1 MTKQQLAAR
10 IWESANKMRNKIEAS
25 EYKDY
30 ILGLIFYRF
39 LSDEEVKWLKTE
51 LGCSDKDI
59 KEALSDQTT
68 IDQVKSSLGYYISYK
83 DLFTTWFKKQN
94 FSIKD
99 VSNALIE
106 FTHNIDPK
114 HKKLFD
120 KIFDSLQVG
129 LGKLGDNTAAQ
140 TKAVSKLITLIRCIP
155 MNDRNA
161 DYDVLGFIYEYLIGM
176 FAANGGKKAGEF
188 YTPHEVS
195 LLMSEIIAEH
205 HKDKKTLK
213 IYDPTCGSGSLLIN
227 IGKTASKY
235 MDRDSIQYYAQEL
248 IGNTYNLMRMN
259 LVMRGI
265 KVANINTRQ
274 ADTLE
279 DDWPMCDENGNYEF
293 LPLDAVVSNPPYSQ
307 EWDPKDKD
315 QDPRY
320 DGYGI
325 APKSKA
331 DYAFLLHDLYHLNNG
346 GIMTIVLPHGVLFR
360 GNDEDTGN
368 GSAAT
373 GEGAIRKNL
382 ILNNKIDA
390 IIGLPSNIFFGTGI
404 PTIIM
409 VLKQQRSNTD
419 ILFIDASQGFEK
431 VGKNNKLREQD
442 IKKIVDTFATRS
454 TIVGYSRKVEL
465 DEIKANNF
473 NLNIPRYVD
482 SSEKEEDYDLY
493 ASMFGGIPKAELEN
507 LNLYWE
513 TLPELKASLFDD
525 NGSPYLQVKDCDF
538 AETIKNHK
546 NVAKFKDTYK
556 KAFNDFEGYLKKEL
570 IEGYKTV
577 NIAKEESTIAD
588 NIFER
593 LNKLPLLDKYTSYQ
607 SLADSWTKIALD
619 LEYMQSEGFDCCK
632 LIDDVIE
639 INEDGE
645 EEKKGREGHVLPFE
659 LIQKYVLTDDWNKIQ
674 EMKKLIETT
683 ENQINSKAENI
694 CELLGEDA
702 EFSFSAKE
710 IKALKTKLANDAID
724 DNADEIKVLLSE
736 GEKLVSTLK
745 VTKKSCTE
753 CEVALYGKTEKAY
766 SKLTEEQIVDL
777 LEIKWIKHLSENL
790 EKQCDDVI
798 GSLIERLEG
807 LKKKYSITYEGLQ
820 NEISQTKQTLNT
832 LMDELTASVFDK
844 KGLEEFQ
851 KILRGQF

>member
-1 MTKQQLAAR
+1 MTKQQLASR

-39 LSDEEVKWLKTE
+39 LSDEEVKWLKTQ
-51 LGCSDKDI
+51 LGCSDNDLKD
-59 KEALSDQTT
+59 ALADQQT
-68 IDQVKSSLGYYISYK
+68 ITQVKSSLGYFIAYN
-83 DLFTTWFKKQN
+83 DLFTTWFSKKN

-114 HKKLFD
+114 HKKIFD

-155 MNDRNA
+155 MNDRNT

-205 HKDKKTLK
+205 HKDKKSLK

-235 MDRDSIQYYAQEL
+235 MDKDSIQYYAQEL

-279 DDWPMCDENGNYEF
+279 DDWPIFDENGNYEF

-307 EWDPKDKD
+307 EWDPTDKD

-360 GNDEDTGN
+360 GSDEDGQ
-368 GSAAT
+368 SAN

-390 IIGLPSNIFFGTGI
+390 IIGLPANIFFGTGI

-419 ILFIDASQGFEK
+419 ILFIDASKGFEK
-431 VGKNNKLREQD
+431 VGKNNKLRECD
-442 IKKIVDTFATRS
+442 IKKIVDTFASRE
-454 TIVGYSRKVEL
+454 TIKGFSRKVEL

-482 SSEKEEDYDLY
+482 SSEKEEEYDLY
-493 ASMFGGIPKAELEN
+493 ASMFGGIPKSELED

-513 TLPELKASLFDD
+513 TMPGLKTALFDD
-525 NGSPYLQVKDCDF
+525 NGTPYLQVKNCDISD
-538 AETIKNHK
+538 TIKNHK
-546 NVAKFKDTYK
+546 DVEAFKNAYK
-556 KAFNDFEGYLKKEL
+556 TAFADFNSYLKKEL
-570 IEGYKTV
+570 IEGYKNV
-577 NIAKEESTIAD
+577 NIAKEESLIAD

-593 LNKLPLLDKYTSYQ
+593 LQKLPLLDKYTSYQ
-607 SLADSWTKIALD
+607 SLAESWSKIALD
-619 LEYMQSEGFDCCK
+619 LEYMQAEGIDCCK
-632 LIDDVIE
+632 HIDDVIE

-645 EEKKGREGHVLPFE
+645 EEKVDREGHVLPFE
-659 LIQKYVLTDDWNKIQ
+659 LIQKYVLTDDWNKLQ
-674 EMKKLIETT
+674 ELIKDKESK
-683 ENQINSKAENI
+683 ESQISTMAESI
-694 CELLGEDA
+694 CELLGEDT
-702 EFSFSAKE
+702 EFSFSAKDA
-710 IKALKTKLANDAID
+710 KALKEKLAKNQIEE
-724 DNADEIKVLLSE
+724 NADEIKVLLTD
-736 GEKLVSTLK
+736 GEKIQFALK
-745 VTKKSCTE
+745 TTKKNLTGQE
-753 CEVALYGKTEKAY
+753 MLLHGKTERAY
-766 SKLTEEQIVDL
+766 AELTEEKIKDL
-777 LEIKWIKHLSENL
+777 LEIKWIKDLCENL
-790 EKQCDDVI
+790 EKQCSDVI
-798 GSLIERLEG
+798 DSLIEKIES
-807 LKKKYSITYEGLQ
+807 LKKKYGVTYESLQ
-820 NEISQTKQTLNT
+820 NDISETKKTLCG
-832 LMDELTASVFDK
+832 LMDELEANEFDK
-844 KGLEEFQ
+844 KGLKEFQ
-851 KILRGQF
+851 KILRG

>member
-1 MTKQQLAAR
+1 MTKQQLASR

-39 LSDEEVKWLKTE
+39 LSDEEIKWLKTQ
-51 LGCSDKDI
+51 LGCSDDDI
-59 KEALSDQTT
+59 KDALSDLQTIT
-68 IDQVKSSLGYYISYK
+68 QVKTSPGYYIAY
-83 DLFTTWFKKQN
+83 DNLFTTWFSKKN

-99 VSNALIE
+99 VSNALVE
-106 FTHNIDPK
+106 FTHNIDIK
-114 HKKLFD
+114 HKKIFD

-129 LGKLGDNTAAQ
+129 LGKLGDNTASQ

-155 MNDRNA
+155 MNDRNT

-205 HKDKKTLK
+205 HKDKKSLK

-235 MDRDSIQYYAQEL
+235 MDKDSIQYYAQEL

-279 DDWPMCDENGNYEF
+279 DDWPIFDENGNYEF

-307 EWDPKDKD
+307 EWDPTDKD

-360 GNDEDTGN
+360 GSDEDGE
-368 GSAAT
+368 GSN

-390 IIGLPSNIFFGTGI
+390 IIGLPANILFGTGI

-409 VLKQQRSNTD
+409 VLKQQKSNTD
-419 ILFIDASQGFEK
+419 ILFIDASKGFEK
-431 VGKNNKLREQD
+431 VGKNNKLRQCD
-442 IKKIVDTFATRS
+442 IKKIVDTFAQRS
-454 TIVGYSRKVEL
+454 TIKGFSRKVEL

-482 SSEKEEDYDLY
+482 SSEKEEEYDLY
-493 ASMFGGIPKAELEN
+493 ASMFGGIPKDELED

-513 TLPELKASLFDD
+513 IMPGLKSALFED
-525 NGSPYLQVKDCDF
+525 NGSPYLQAKDCDI
-538 AETIKNHK
+538 ADTIKNHK
-546 NVAKFKDTYK
+546 DVDAFK
-556 KAFNDFEGYLKKEL
+556 KAYKTAFADFDSYLKKEL
-570 IEGYKTV
+570 IEGYKNV
-577 NIAKEESTIAD
+577 NIAKEESLIAD

-593 LNKLPLLDKYTSYQ
+593 LQKLPLLDKYTSYQ
-607 SLADSWTKIALD
+607 SLAESWSKIALD
-619 LEYMQSEGFDCCK
+619 LEYMQAEGLDCCRH
-632 LIDDVIE
+632 IDEELE

-645 EEKKGREGHVLPFE
+645 EEITGREGHVLPFE
-659 LIQKYVLTDDWNKIQ
+659 LIQKYVLTDDWKKI
-674 EMKKLIETT
+674 EELKKELEDT
-683 ENQINSKAENI
+683 ENQISSKAESI
-694 CELLGEDA
+694 SELLGEDA
-702 EFSFSAKE
+702 EFTFSAKDVKALKEKLGKNQIEENAEE
-710 IKALKTKLANDAID
+710 IKAHLADGKRFRPRLKQQRKTFLTRKCFCMEKP
-724 DNADEIKVLLSE
+724 NAPTQ
-736 GEKLVSTLK
+736 TLPK
-745 VTKKSCTE
+745 KKSRTF
-753 CEVALYGKTEKAY
+753 
-766 SKLTEEQIVDL
+766 
-777 LEIKWIKHLSENL
+777 
-790 EKQCDDVI
+790 
-798 GSLIERLEG
+798 
-807 LKKKYSITYEGLQ
+807 LK
-820 NEISQTKQTLNT
+820 
-832 LMDELTASVFDK
+832 
-844 KGLEEFQ
+844 
-851 KILRGQF
+851 

>member
-1 MTKQQLAAR
+1 MTKQQLASR

-51 LGCSDKDI
+51 LGCSNNDI
-59 KEALSDQTT
+59 KDALSDEQT
-68 IDQVKSSLGYYISYK
+68 IKQIKSSLGYYIEYK
-83 DLFTTWFKKQN
+83 HLFSTWVKKQG

-129 LGKLGDNTAAQ
+129 LGKLGDNAGAQ
-140 TKAVSKLITLIRCIP
+140 TKAVSKLIKLIRCVP
-155 MNDRNA
+155 MNVKNT

-176 FAANGGKKAGEF
+176 FAANAGKKAGEF

-205 HKDKKTLK
+205 HKDKKSLK

-235 MDRDSIQYYAQEL
+235 MDKDSIQYYAQEL

-279 DDWPMCDENGNYEF
+279 DDWPIFDENGNYEF

-307 EWDPKDKD
+307 EWDPTNKD

-360 GNDEDTGN
+360 GSDEEGESSN
-368 GSAAT
+368 

-409 VLKQQRSNTD
+409 VLKQQRKNTD
-419 ILFIDASQGFEK
+419 ILFIDASKGFEK
-431 VGKNNKLREQD
+431 IGKNNKLREQD
-442 IKKIVDTFATRS
+442 IKKIVDTFASRA
-454 TIVGYSRKVEL
+454 TINGYSRKVEL
-465 DEIKANNF
+465 DEIKSNNF

-482 SSEKEEDYDLY
+482 SSKKEEEYDLY
-493 ASMFGGIPKAELEN
+493 ASMFGGIPKTELKS

-513 TLPELKASLFDD
+513 TLPELKAALFDD
-525 NGSPYLQVKDCDF
+525 NGSPYLQVKECDF
-538 AETIKNHK
+538 AQTIKNH
-546 NVAKFKDTYK
+546 NDVEKFKDTYK
-556 KAFNDFEGYLKKEL
+556 KVFNDFEGYLKKQL
-570 IEGYKTV
+570 IEGYKDV
-577 NIAKEESTIAD
+577 NIVKEESIIAD
-588 NIFER
+588 KIFER

-607 SLADSWTKIALD
+607 SLADSWTRIALD
-619 LEYMQSEGFDCCK
+619 LEFMQSEGFDCCK
-632 LIDDVIE
+632 LIDNVIE

-645 EEKKGREGHVLPFE
+645 EETKGREGHVLPFE
-659 LIQKYVLTDDWNKIQ
+659 LIQEHILSEDWNKLQ
-674 EMKKLIETT
+674 QMKKLIEQT
-683 ENQINSKAENI
+683 ENQINSKTENI
-694 CELLGEDA
+694 NELLGEESD
-702 EFSFSAKE
+702 FSFTAKE
-710 IKALKTKLANDAID
+710 IKALKSKLANDAID
-724 DNADEIKVLLSE
+724 ENVDEIKELLTE

-745 VTKKSCTE
+745 VTKKSYKE
-753 CEVALYGKTEKAY
+753 CEITLYGKTEKAY
-766 SKLTEEQIVDL
+766 SKLTDEQILNL
-777 LEIKWIKHLSENL
+777 LEIKWIKGLSENL

-798 GSLIERLEG
+798 DSLIEKLES
-807 LKKKYSITYEGLQ
+807 LKKKYSITYESLQ
-820 NEISQTKQTLNT
+820 NDISQIKLTLNT
-832 LMDELTASVFDK
+832 LMNELNANEFDK
-844 KGLEEFQ
+844 KGIEEFQ
-851 KILRGQF
+851 KILRG

>member
-1 MTKQQLAAR
+1 MTKQQLAGR

-51 LGCSDKDI
+51 LSCSDNDI
-59 KEALSDQTT
+59 KDTLSDEQT
-68 IDQVKSSLGYYISYK
+68 IKEVKSSLGYYIAYD
-83 DLFTTWFKKQN
+83 DLFTTWFSKKS

-114 HKKLFD
+114 HKKIFD

-155 MNDRNA
+155 MNDRNT

-205 HKDKKTLK
+205 HKDKKSLK

-235 MDRDSIQYYAQEL
+235 MDKDSIQYYAQEL

-279 DDWPMCDENGNYEF
+279 DDWPIFDENGNYEF

-307 EWDPKDKD
+307 EWDPTDKD

-360 GNDEDTGN
+360 GSDEDGESSN
-368 GSAAT
+368 

-390 IIGLPSNIFFGTGI
+390 IIGLPANIFFGTGI

-419 ILFIDASQGFEK
+419 ILFIDASKGFEK
-431 VGKNNKLREQD
+431 VGKNNKLRDCD
-442 IKKIVDTFATRS
+442 IKKIVDTFVSRS
-454 TIVGYSRKVEL
+454 TIKGYSKKASL

-482 SSEKEEDYDLY
+482 SSEKEEEYDLY
-493 ASMFGGIPKAELEN
+493 ASMFGGIPKAELED

-513 TLPELKASLFDD
+513 TMPGLKAALFED
-525 NGSPYLQVKDCDF
+525 NGSPYLQVKASDI
-538 AETIKNHK
+538 AETVKTHGD
-546 NVAKFKDTYK
+546 VESFKKSYK
-556 KAFNDFEGYLKKEL
+556 TAFADFDSYLKTEL
-570 IEGYKTV
+570 IEGYKNV
-577 NIAKEESTIAD
+577 NIAKEETIIAD

-593 LNKLPLLDKYTSYQ
+593 LKKLPLLDKYTSYQ
-607 SLADSWTKIALD
+607 SLAESWSKIALD
-619 LEYMQSEGFDCCK
+619 LEFIQTEGLECCK
-632 LIDDVIE
+632 KIDDVIE

-645 EEKKGREGHVLPFE
+645 EEKIDREGHILPFE
-659 LIQKYVLTDDWNKIQ
+659 LIQKYVLTEDWNKLQ
-674 EMKKLIETT
+674 ELIKDKESK
-683 ENQINSKAENI
+683 ESQISTMAESI

-702 EFSFSAKE
+702 EFSFSAKDV
-710 IKALKTKLANDAID
+710 KALKTKLANDAID
-724 DNADEIKVLLSE
+724 ENADEIKNLLAE

-745 VTKKSCTE
+745 ITKKNCSE
-753 CEVALYGKTEKAY
+753 CEVALYGKTENAY
-766 SKLTEEQIVDL
+766 SELTEEQIADL
-777 LEIKWIKHLSENL
+777 LKIKWIKGLSENL

-798 GSLIERLEG
+798 DFLIEKLESIN
-807 LKKKYSITYEGLQ
+807 KKYSITYESLQ
-820 NEISQTKQTLNT
+820 NEITKTKKNLCT
-832 LMDELTASVFDK
+832 LMDELTASEFDK

-851 KILRGQF
+851 KILRG

>member
-51 LGCSDKDI
+51 LGCTDNDVKD
-59 KEALSDQTT
+59 ALSDEQT
-68 IDQVKSSLGYYISYK
+68 ISQVKASLGYYIAYN
-83 DLFTTWFKKQN
+83 DLFTTWFSKKN

-99 VSNALIE
+99 VSEALVE

-114 HKKLFD
+114 HAKLFD

-235 MDRDSIQYYAQEL
+235 MDKDSIQYYAQEL

-279 DDWPMCDENGNYEF
+279 DDWPMCDEQGNYEF

-360 GNDEDTGN
+360 GSDEDGEKES
-368 GSAAT
+368 G
-373 GEGAIRKNL
+373 GEGSIRKNL

-390 IIGLPSNIFFGTGI
+390 IIGLPANIFFGTGF
-404 PTIIM
+404 
-409 VLKQQRSNTD
+409 L
-419 ILFIDASQGFEK
+419 
-431 VGKNNKLREQD
+431 
-442 IKKIVDTFATRS
+442 
-454 TIVGYSRKVEL
+454 
-465 DEIKANNF
+465 
-473 NLNIPRYVD
+473 
-482 SSEKEEDYDLY
+482 
-493 ASMFGGIPKAELEN
+493 
-507 LNLYWE
+507 
-513 TLPELKASLFDD
+513 
-525 NGSPYLQVKDCDF
+525 
-538 AETIKNHK
+538 
-546 NVAKFKDTYK
+546 
-556 KAFNDFEGYLKKEL
+556 
-570 IEGYKTV
+570 
-577 NIAKEESTIAD
+577 
-588 NIFER
+588 
-593 LNKLPLLDKYTSYQ
+593 Q
-607 SLADSWTKIALD
+607 SLW
-619 LEYMQSEGFDCCK
+619 F
-632 LIDDVIE
+632 
-639 INEDGE
+639 
-645 EEKKGREGHVLPFE
+645 
-659 LIQKYVLTDDWNKIQ
+659 
-674 EMKKLIETT
+674 
-683 ENQINSKAENI
+683 
-694 CELLGEDA
+694 
-702 EFSFSAKE
+702 
-710 IKALKTKLANDAID
+710 
-724 DNADEIKVLLSE
+724 
-736 GEKLVSTLK
+736 
-745 VTKKSCTE
+745 
-753 CEVALYGKTEKAY
+753 
-766 SKLTEEQIVDL
+766 
-777 LEIKWIKHLSENL
+777 
-790 EKQCDDVI
+790 
-798 GSLIERLEG
+798 
-807 LKKKYSITYEGLQ
+807 
-820 NEISQTKQTLNT
+820 
-832 LMDELTASVFDK
+832 
-844 KGLEEFQ
+844 
-851 KILRGQF
+851 

>member
-39 LSDEEVKWLKTE
+39 LSDEEVIWLKTE

-59 KEALSDQTT
+59 KEALSDEQTIT
-68 IDQVKSSLGYYISYK
+68 QVKSALGYYIAYN
-83 DLFTTWFKKQN
+83 DLFTTWFSKKN

-114 HKKLFD
+114 HTKLFD

-140 TKAVSKLITLIRCIP
+140 TKAVSKLLTLIRCIP

-161 DYDVLGFIYEYLIGM
+161 DYDVLGFIYEYLISM
-176 FAANGGKKAGEF
+176 FAQNAGKKAGEF

-205 HKDKKTLK
+205 HKDKKSLK

-235 MDRDSIQYYAQEL
+235 MDKDSIQYYAQEL

-279 DDWPMCDENGNYEF
+279 DDWPIFDENGNYEF

-307 EWDPKDKD
+307 EWDPTDID

-325 APKSKA
+325 APKCKA

-360 GNDEDTGN
+360 GSDEDGE
-368 GSAAT
+368 SAN

-390 IIGLPSNIFFGTGI
+390 IIGLPANIFFGTGI
-404 PTIIM
+404 PTIII

-419 ILFIDASQGFEK
+419 ILFIDASKGFEK
-431 VGKNNKLREQD
+431 VGKNNKLRECD
-442 IKKIVDTFATRS
+442 IKKIIDTFAKRE
-454 TIVGYSRKVEL
+454 TIKGYSRKVEL
-465 DEIKANNF
+465 DEIKVNNF

-482 SSEKEEDYDLY
+482 SSEKEEEYDLY
-493 ASMFGGIPKAELEN
+493 ASMFGGIPKSELED

-513 TLPELKASLFDD
+513 TMPGLKASLFND
-525 NGSPYLQVKDCDF
+525 NGTPYLQVRNYDIAD
-538 AETIKNHK
+538 TIKNHK
-546 NVAKFKDTYK
+546 DVEAFKNAYK
-556 KAFNDFEGYLKKEL
+556 NAFADFDSYLKKEL
-570 IEGYKTV
+570 IEGYKNV
-577 NIAKEESTIAD
+577 NIAKEESLISD

-593 LNKLPLLDKYTSYQ
+593 LKKLPLLDKYNSYQ
-607 SLADSWTKIALD
+607 SLADDWSKIALD
-619 LEYMQSEGFDCCK
+619 LEYLQAEGFNCCK
-632 LIDDVIE
+632 QVDDVIE

-645 EEKKGREGHVLPFE
+645 EEKVDREGHVLPFE
-659 LIQKYVLTDDWNKIQ
+659 LIQKYVLTDDWNKLQ
-674 EMKKLIETT
+674 ELIKDKESK
-683 ENQINSKAENI
+683 ESQISTMAESI

-702 EFSFSAKE
+702 EFSFSAKDV
-710 IKALKTKLANDAID
+710 KVLKEKLSKNQIEE
-724 DNADEIKVLLSE
+724 NADEIKDLLKD
-736 GEKLVSTLK
+736 GEKLQSELK
-745 VTKKSCTE
+745 TTKKNLTDQE
-753 CEVALYGKTEKAY
+753 MLLHGKTERAY
-766 SKLTEEQIVDL
+766 ADLSEDKITDL
-777 LEIKWIKHLSENL
+777 LEIKWIKGLCENL
-790 EKQCDDVI
+790 AKQSSDVI
-798 GSLIERLEG
+798 DSLIEKLES
-807 LKKKYSITYEGLQ
+807 LKKKYGVTYESLQ
-820 NEISQTKQTLNT
+820 NDISETKKTLCS
-832 LMDELTASVFDK
+832 LMDELEASEFDK

-851 KILRGQF
+851 KILRG

>member
-1 MTKQQLAAR
+1 MTKQQLAGR

-51 LGCSDKDI
+51 LSCSDNDI
-59 KEALSDQTT
+59 KDALSDEQT
-68 IDQVKSSLGYYISYK
+68 IKEVKSSLGYYIAYD
-83 DLFTTWFKKQN
+83 DLFTTWFSKKS

-114 HKKLFD
+114 HKKIFD

-155 MNDRNA
+155 MNDRNT

-205 HKDKKTLK
+205 HKDKKSLK

-235 MDRDSIQYYAQEL
+235 MDKDSIQYYAQEL

-279 DDWPMCDENGNYEF
+279 DDWPIFDESGNYEF

-307 EWDPKDKD
+307 EWDPTDKD

-360 GNDEDTGN
+360 GSDEDGESSN
-368 GSAAT
+368 

-390 IIGLPSNIFFGTGI
+390 IIGLPANIFFGTGI

-419 ILFIDASQGFEK
+419 ILFIDASKGFEK
-431 VGKNNKLREQD
+431 VGKNNRLREQD
-442 IKKIVDTFATRS
+442 IKKIVDTFANRAT
-454 TIVGYSRKVEL
+454 VKGYSRKVEL

-482 SSEKEEDYDLY
+482 SSEKEEEYDLY
-493 ASMFGGIPKAELEN
+493 ASMFGGIPKAELED
-507 LNLYWE
+507 LSLYWE
-513 TLPELKASLFDD
+513 TMPGLKAALFED
-525 NGSPYLQVKDCDF
+525 NGSPYLQVKASDI
-538 AETIKNHK
+538 AETVKTHGD
-546 NVAKFKDTYK
+546 VESFKKSYK
-556 KAFNDFEGYLKKEL
+556 TAFADFDSYLKTEL
-570 IEGYKTV
+570 IDGYKNV
-577 NIAKEESTIAD
+577 NIAKEETLIAD

-593 LNKLPLLDKYTSYQ
+593 LQKLPLLDKYTSYQ
-607 SLADSWTKIALD
+607 SLAESWSKIALD
-619 LEYMQSEGFDCCK
+619 LEYMQAEGLECCK
-632 LIDDVIE
+632 KIDDVIE

-645 EEKKGREGHVLPFE
+645 EEKIDREGHILPFE
-659 LIQKYVLTDDWNKIQ
+659 LIQKYVLTEDWNKLQ
-674 EMKKLIETT
+674 ELIKDKESK
-683 ENQINSKAENI
+683 ESQISTMAESI

-702 EFSFSAKE
+702 EFCFSAKDV
-710 IKALKTKLANDAID
+710 KALKTKLADDAID
-724 DNADEIKVLLSE
+724 ENADEIKNLLAE

-745 VTKKSCTE
+745 ITKKNCSE
-753 CEVALYGKTEKAY
+753 CEVALYGKTENAY
-766 SKLTEEQIVDL
+766 SELTEEQIADL
-777 LEIKWIKHLSENL
+777 LKIKWIKGLSENL

-798 GSLIERLEG
+798 DFLIEKLESI
-807 LKKKYSITYEGLQ
+807 KKKYSITYESLQ
-820 NEISQTKQTLNT
+820 NEITKTKKNLCT
-832 LMDELTASVFDK
+832 LMDELTASEFDK

-851 KILRGQF
+851 KILRG

>member
-1 MTKQQLAAR
+1 MTKQQLAGR

-51 LGCSDKDI
+51 LSCSDNDI
-59 KEALSDQTT
+59 KDALSDEQT
-68 IDQVKSSLGYYISYK
+68 IKEVKSSLGYYIAYD
-83 DLFTTWFKKQN
+83 DLFTTWFSKKS

-114 HKKLFD
+114 HKKIFD

-155 MNDRNA
+155 MNDRNT

-235 MDRDSIQYYAQEL
+235 MDKDSIQYYAQEL

-279 DDWPMCDENGNYEF
+279 DDWPMCDEQGNYEF

-360 GNDEDTGN
+360 GSDEDGEKES
-368 GSAAT
+368 G
-373 GEGAIRKNL
+373 GEGSIRKNL

-390 IIGLPSNIFFGTGI
+390 IIGLPANIFFGTGI

-419 ILFIDASQGFEK
+419 ILFIDASKGFEK
-431 VGKNNKLREQD
+431 VGKNNKLRAQD

-454 TIVGYSRKVEL
+454 TISGYSRKVEL
-465 DEIKANNF
+465 EEIKSNNY

-482 SSEKEEDYDLY
+482 SSEKEEEYDLY
-493 ASMFGGIPKAELEN
+493 ASMFGGIPKSELED
-507 LNLYWE
+507 LSLYWE
-513 TLPELKASLFDD
+513 TMPGLKAALFED
-525 NGSPYLQVKDCDF
+525 NGSPYLQVKASDI
-538 AETIKNHK
+538 AETVKTHGD
-546 NVAKFKDTYK
+546 VESFKKSYK
-556 KAFNDFEGYLKKEL
+556 TAFADFDSYLKTEL
-570 IEGYKTV
+570 IDGYKNV
-577 NIAKEESTIAD
+577 NIAKEETLIAD

-593 LNKLPLLDKYTSYQ
+593 LQKLPLLDKYTSYQ
-607 SLADSWTKIALD
+607 SLAESWSKIALD
-619 LEYMQSEGFDCCK
+619 LEYMQAEGLECCK
-632 LIDDVIE
+632 KIDDVIE

-645 EEKKGREGHVLPFE
+645 EEKIDREGHILPFE
-659 LIQKYVLTDDWNKIQ
+659 LIQKYVLTEDWNKLQ
-674 EMKKLIETT
+674 ELIKDKESK
-683 ENQINSKAENI
+683 ESQISTMAESI
-694 CELLGEDA
+694 CELLGEDD
-702 EFSFSAKE
+702 EFSFSAKDVKALKEKLSKNKIEENVDE
-710 IKALKTKLANDAID
+710 IKALLTD
-724 DNADEIKVLLSE
+724 
-736 GEKLVSTLK
+736 GEKIQSALK
-745 VTKKSCTE
+745 TTKKNLTDQE
-753 CEVALYGKTEKAY
+753 MLLHGKTERAY
-766 SKLTEEQIVDL
+766 ADLTEEKIKDL
-777 LEIKWIKHLSENL
+777 LEIKWIKGLCENL
-790 EKQCDDVI
+790 EKQCSDVI
-798 GSLIERLEG
+798 DSLVEKLE
-807 LKKKYSITYEGLQ
+807 LLNKKYGITYESLQ
-820 NEISQTKQTLNT
+820 NDIAETKKTLCG
-832 LMDELTASVFDK
+832 LMDELTASEFDK
-844 KGLEEFQ
+844 KGIEEFQ
-851 KILRGQF
+851 KILRG

>member
-83 DLFTTWFKKQN
+83 DLFTSWFKKKN

-99 VSNALIE
+99 VSDALIE

-205 HKDKKTLK
+205 HKDKKSLK

-419 ILFIDASQGFEK
+419 ILFIDASKGFEK

-454 TIVGYSRKVEL
+454 TIAGYSRKVEL
-465 DEIKANNF
+465 DEIKANSF

-493 ASMFGGIPKAELEN
+493 ASMFGGIPKAELES

-546 NVAKFKDTYK
+546 NVASFKDTYK
-556 KAFNDFEGYLKKEL
+556 KAFNDFETYLKKEL
-570 IEGYKTV
+570 IEGYKDV

-588 NIFER
+588 NIFGR

-607 SLADSWTKIALD
+607 SLADSWTRIALD

-659 LIQKYVLTDDWNKIQ
+659 LIQQYVLTDDWNKIQ

-724 DNADEIKVLLSE
+724 ENADEIKVLLSE

-766 SKLTEEQIVDL
+766 SKLTEEQIVEL
-777 LEIKWIKHLSENL
+777 LEIKWIKGLSENL
-790 EKQCDDVI
+790 KKQCDDVI
-798 GSLIERLEG
+798 DYLIESLEG
-807 LKKKYSITYEGLQ
+807 LKKKYSITYESLQ

-832 LMDELTASVFDK
+832 LMDELTASEFDK

-851 KILRGQF
+851 KILRG

>member
-1 MTKQQLAAR
+1 MTKQQLAGR

-39 LSDEEVKWLKTE
+39 LSDEQT
-51 LGCSDKDI
+51 I
-59 KEALSDQTT
+59 KE
-68 IDQVKSSLGYYISYK
+68 VKSSLGYYIAYD
-83 DLFTTWFKKQN
+83 DLFTTWFSKKS

-114 HKKLFD
+114 HKKIFD

-155 MNDRNA
+155 MNDRNT

-205 HKDKKTLK
+205 HKDKKSLK

-235 MDRDSIQYYAQEL
+235 MDKDSIQYYAQEL

-279 DDWPMCDENGNYEF
+279 DDWPIFDENGNYEF

-307 EWDPKDKD
+307 EWDPTDKD

-360 GNDEDTGN
+360 GSDEDTGN

-382 ILNNKIDA
+382 ILKNKIDA
-390 IIGLPSNIFFGTGI
+390 IIGLPSNIFFGTSI

-419 ILFIDASQGFEK
+419 ILFIDASKGFEK
-431 VGKNNKLREQD
+431 VGKNNKLRECD
-442 IKKIVDTFATRS
+442 IKKIVDTFTNRAT
-454 TIVGYSRKVEL
+454 VKGYSRKVEL

-482 SSEKEEDYDLY
+482 SSEKEEEYDLY
-493 ASMFGGIPKAELEN
+493 ASMFGGIPKSELED

-513 TLPELKASLFDD
+513 TMPSLKASLFND
-525 NGSPYLQVKDCDF
+525 NGTPYLQIKDCDI
-538 AETIKNHK
+538 ADTIKNHK
-546 NVAKFKDTYK
+546 DVEAFKNSYK
-556 KAFNDFEGYLKKEL
+556 AAFANFDSYLKKEL
-570 IEGYKTV
+570 IEDCKNV
-577 NIAKEESTIAD
+577 NIAKEETLIAD

-593 LNKLPLLDKYTSYQ
+593 LQKLPLLDKYTSYQ
-607 SLADSWTKIALD
+607 SLAESWSKIALD
-619 LEYMQSEGFDCCK
+619 LEYMQAEGFECCK
-632 LIDDVIE
+632 KIDDVIE

-645 EEKKGREGHVLPFE
+645 EEKIDREGHILPFE
-659 LIQKYVLTDDWNKIQ
+659 LIQKYVLTEDWNKLQ
-674 EMKKLIETT
+674 ELIKDKESK
-683 ENQINSKAENI
+683 ESQISTMAESI

-702 EFSFSAKE
+702 EFSFSAKDVKALKEKLSKNKIEENVDE
-710 IKALKTKLANDAID
+710 IKALLTD
-724 DNADEIKVLLSE
+724 
-736 GEKLVSTLK
+736 GEKIQSALK
-745 VTKKSCTE
+745 TTKKNLTDQE
-753 CEVALYGKTEKAY
+753 MLLHGKTERAY
-766 SKLTEEQIVDL
+766 ADLTEEKIKDL
-777 LEIKWIKHLSENL
+777 LEIKWIKGLSENL

-798 GSLIERLEG
+798 DSLIEKLES
-807 LKKKYSITYEGLQ
+807 LKKKYGITYESLQ
-820 NEISQTKQTLNT
+820 NDIAETKKNLCT
-832 LMDELTASVFDK
+832 LMDELTANEFDK

-851 KILRGQF
+851 KILRG

>member
-51 LGCSDKDI
+51 LGCSDNDI
-59 KEALSDQTT
+59 KDALSDLPT
-68 IDQVKSSLGYYISYK
+68 IEQIKSSLGYYIAY
-83 DLFTTWFKKQN
+83 DNLFTTWFKKQN
-94 FSIKD
+94 FSIKN
-99 VSNALIE
+99 VSDALIE
-106 FTHNIDPK
+106 FTHNIDSK

-235 MDRDSIQYYAQEL
+235 MDKDSIQYYAQEL

-419 ILFIDASQGFEK
+419 ILFIDASKGFEK
-431 VGKNNKLREQD
+431 VGKNNRLREQD
-442 IKKIVDTFATRS
+442 IKKIVDTFANRA
-454 TIVGYSRKVEL
+454 TIPCFSRKVEL

-482 SSEKEEDYDLY
+482 SSEKEEEYDLY

-507 LNLYWE
+507 LNLYWQ
-513 TLPELKASLFDD
+513 TLPELKSSLFDD
-525 NGSPYLQVKDCDF
+525 DGTPYLQIKNCDF

-546 NVAKFKDTYK
+546 DVAAFKDTYK
-556 KAFNDFEGYLKKEL
+556 KAFNDFENYLAKEL
-570 IEGYKTV
+570 IEGYKDV
-577 NIAKEESTIAD
+577 NIAKEETIIAD

-593 LNKLPLLDKYTSYQ
+593 LKKLPLLDKYTSYQ

-683 ENQINSKAENI
+683 ENQIDSKAENI
-694 CELLGEDA
+694 CALLGEDA
-702 EFSFSAKE
+702 EFSFSTKD
-710 IKALKTKLANDAID
+710 IKSLKTKLADDAID
-724 DNADEIKVLLSE
+724 ENVDEIKNLLAE

-745 VTKKSCTE
+745 ITKKNCSE
-753 CEVALYGKTEKAY
+753 CEVALYGKTENAY
-766 SKLTEEQIVDL
+766 SELTEEQIADL
-777 LEIKWIKHLSENL
+777 LKIKWIKGLSENL

-798 GSLIERLEG
+798 DFLIEKLESI
-807 LKKKYSITYEGLQ
+807 KKKYSITYESLQ
-820 NEISQTKQTLNT
+820 NEISQTKKTLSG
-832 LMDELTASVFDK
+832 LMDELVANEFDK
-844 KGLEEFQ
+844 KGIEEFQ
-851 KILRGQF
+851 KILRG

>member
-1 MTKQQLAAR
+1 MTKQQLAGR

-51 LGCSDKDI
+51 LSCSDNDI
-59 KEALSDQTT
+59 KDALSDEQT
-68 IDQVKSSLGYYISYK
+68 IKEVKSSLGYYIAYD
-83 DLFTTWFKKQN
+83 DLFTTWFSKKS

-114 HKKLFD
+114 HKKIFD

-155 MNDRNA
+155 MNDRNT

-205 HKDKKTLK
+205 HKDKKSLK

-235 MDRDSIQYYAQEL
+235 MDKDSIQYYAQEL

-259 LVMRGI
+259 LVMHGI

-279 DDWPMCDENGNYEF
+279 DDWPIFDENGNYEF

-307 EWDPKDKD
+307 EWDPTDKD

-382 ILNNKIDA
+382 ILKNKIDA

-419 ILFIDASQGFEK
+419 ILFIDASKGFEK
-431 VGKNNKLREQD
+431 VGKNNRLREQD
-442 IKKIVDTFATRS
+442 IKKIVDTFANRAT
-454 TIVGYSRKVEL
+454 VKGYSRKVEL

-482 SSEKEEDYDLY
+482 SSEKEEEYDLY
-493 ASMFGGIPKAELEN
+493 ASMFGGIPKSELED
-507 LNLYWE
+507 LSLYWE
-513 TLPELKASLFDD
+513 TMPGLKAALFED
-525 NGSPYLQVKDCDF
+525 NGSPYLQVKASDI
-538 AETIKNHK
+538 AETVKTHGD
-546 NVAKFKDTYK
+546 VESFKKSYK
-556 KAFNDFEGYLKKEL
+556 TAFADFDSYLKTEL
-570 IEGYKTV
+570 IDGYKNV
-577 NIAKEESTIAD
+577 NIAKEETLIAD

-593 LNKLPLLDKYTSYQ
+593 LQKLPLLDKYTSYQ
-607 SLADSWTKIALD
+607 SLAESWSKIALD
-619 LEYMQSEGFDCCK
+619 LEYMQAEGLECCK
-632 LIDDVIE
+632 KIDDVIE

-645 EEKKGREGHVLPFE
+645 EEKIDREGHILPFE
-659 LIQKYVLTDDWNKIQ
+659 LIQKYVLTEDWNKLQ
-674 EMKKLIETT
+674 ELIKDKESK
-683 ENQINSKAENI
+683 ESQISTMAESI
-694 CELLGEDA
+694 CELFGEDA
-702 EFSFSAKE
+702 EFSFSAKD
-710 IKALKTKLANDAID
+710 IKALKTKLADDAID
-724 DNADEIKVLLSE
+724 ENADEIKNLLAE

-745 VTKKSCTE
+745 ITKKNCSE
-753 CEVALYGKTEKAY
+753 CEVALYGKTENAY
-766 SKLTEEQIVDL
+766 SELTEEKIKDL
-777 LEIKWIKHLSENL
+777 LEIKWIKGLCENL
-790 EKQCDDVI
+790 EKQCSDVI
-798 GSLIERLEG
+798 DSLIEKLES
-807 LKKKYSITYEGLQ
+807 LKKKYSITYESLQ
-820 NEISQTKQTLNT
+820 NEITKTKKNLCT
-832 LMDELTASVFDK
+832 LMDELTASEFDK

-851 KILRGQF
+851 KILRG

>member
-1 MTKQQLAAR
+1 MTKQQLAGR

-51 LGCSDKDI
+51 LSCSDNDI
-59 KEALSDQTT
+59 KDALSDEQT
-68 IDQVKSSLGYYISYK
+68 IKEVKSSLGYYIAYD
-83 DLFTTWFKKQN
+83 DLFTTWFSKKS

-114 HKKLFD
+114 HKKIFD

-155 MNDRNA
+155 MNDRNT

-205 HKDKKTLK
+205 HKDKKSLK

-235 MDRDSIQYYAQEL
+235 MDKDSIQYYAQEL

-259 LVMRGI
+259 LVMHGI

-279 DDWPMCDENGNYEF
+279 DDWPIFDENGNYEF

-307 EWDPKDKD
+307 EWDPTDKD

-360 GNDEDTGN
+360 GNDEDGESSN
-368 GSAAT
+368 

-390 IIGLPSNIFFGTGI
+390 IIGLPANIFFGTGI

-409 VLKQQRSNTD
+409 VLKQQRNNTD
-419 ILFIDASQGFEK
+419 VLFVDASKGFEK
-431 VGKNNKLREQD
+431 VGKNNKLRDCD
-442 IKKIVDTFATRS
+442 IKKIVDTFTNRAT
-454 TIVGYSRKVEL
+454 VKGYSRKVEL

-482 SSEKEEDYDLY
+482 SSEKEEEYDLY
-493 ASMFGGIPKAELEN
+493 ASMFGGIPKSELEN
-507 LNLYWE
+507 LNLYWQ
-513 TLPELKASLFDD
+513 TLPELKSSLFDD
-525 NGSPYLQVKDCDF
+525 DGTPYLRIKNCDF

-546 NVAKFKDTYK
+546 NVEAFKDTYK
-556 KAFNDFEGYLKKEL
+556 KAFNDFESYLKKEL
-570 IEGYKTV
+570 IEGYKNV
-577 NIAKEESTIAD
+577 NIAKEETIIAD

-593 LNKLPLLDKYTSYQ
+593 LKKLPLLDKYTSYQ

-674 EMKKLIETT
+674 EMKKHIETT
-683 ENQINSKAENI
+683 ENQIDSKADNI

-702 EFSFSAKE
+702 EFSFSAKD
-710 IKALKTKLANDAID
+710 IKALKTKLADDAID
-724 DNADEIKVLLSE
+724 ENADEIKNLLAE

-745 VTKKSCTE
+745 ITKKNCSE
-753 CEVALYGKTEKAY
+753 CEVALYGKTENAY
-766 SKLTEEQIVDL
+766 SELTEEKIKDL
-777 LEIKWIKHLSENL
+777 LEIKWIKGLCENL
-790 EKQCDDVI
+790 EKQCSDVI
-798 GSLIERLEG
+798 DSLIEKLES
-807 LKKKYSITYEGLQ
+807 LKKKYSITYESLQ
-820 NEISQTKQTLNT
+820 NEITKTKKNLCT
-832 LMDELTASVFDK
+832 LMDELTASEFDK

-851 KILRGQF
+851 KILRG

>member
-1 MTKQQLAAR
+1 MTKQQLASR

-39 LSDEEVKWLKTE
+39 LSDEEIKWLKTE

-59 KEALSDQTT
+59 KDALSDEQT
-68 IDQVKSSLGYYISYK
+68 IIQVKSALGYYIAYN
-83 DLFTTWFKKQN
+83 DLFTTWFSKKN

-114 HKKLFD
+114 HKKIFD

-155 MNDRNA
+155 MNDRNT

-205 HKDKKTLK
+205 HKDKKSLK

-235 MDRDSIQYYAQEL
+235 MDKDSIQYYAQEL

-279 DDWPMCDENGNYEF
+279 DDWPIFDESGNYEF

-307 EWDPKDKD
+307 EWDPTDKD

-331 DYAFLLHDLYHLNNG
+331 DYAFLLHDLYHLNND

-360 GNDEDTGN
+360 GSDEDGESSN
-368 GSAAT
+368 

-390 IIGLPSNIFFGTGI
+390 IIGLPANIFFGTGI

-419 ILFIDASQGFEK
+419 ILFIDASKGFEK
-431 VGKNNKLREQD
+431 VGKNNKLRECD
-442 IKKIVDTFATRS
+442 IKKIVDTFANRA
-454 TIVGYSRKVEL
+454 TIKGFSRKVEL

-482 SSEKEEDYDLY
+482 SSEKEEEYDLY
-493 ASMFGGIPKAELEN
+493 ASMFGGIPKSELED

-513 TLPELKASLFDD
+513 TMPGLKAALFDD
-525 NGSPYLQVKDCDF
+525 NDTPYLQVKDCDI
-538 AETIKNHK
+538 ADIIKNHK
-546 NVAKFKDTYK
+546 DVEAFKNAYK
-556 KAFNDFEGYLKKEL
+556 TAFADFDLYLKKEL
-570 IEGYKTV
+570 IEGYKNV
-577 NIAKEESTIAD
+577 NIAKEESVIAD

-593 LNKLPLLDKYTSYQ
+593 LQKLPLLDKYTSYQ
-607 SLADSWTKIALD
+607 SLAESWSKIALD
-619 LEYMQSEGFDCCK
+619 LEYLQAEGLNCCK
-632 LIDDVIE
+632 QVDDVIE

-645 EEKKGREGHVLPFE
+645 EEKVDREGHVLPFE
-659 LIQKYVLTDDWNKIQ
+659 LIQKYVLTDDWNKLQ
-674 EMKKLIETT
+674 ELIKDKESK
-683 ENQINSKAENI
+683 ESQINSMAESI

-702 EFSFSAKE
+702 EFSFSAKDV
-710 IKALKTKLANDAID
+710 KALKEKLEKNQIEE
-724 DNADEIKVLLSE
+724 NADKINTLLSD
-736 GEKLVSTLK
+736 GEKIQTALK
-745 VTKKSCTE
+745 TTKKNLTSQE
-753 CEVALYGKTEKAY
+753 MLLHGKTERAY
-766 SKLTEEQIVDL
+766 ADLTEEKIKDL
-777 LEIKWIKHLSENL
+777 LEIKWIKGLCENL
-790 EKQCDDVI
+790 EKQCSDVI
-798 GSLIERLEG
+798 ESLIEKLES
-807 LKKKYSITYEGLQ
+807 LKKKYGITYESLQ
-820 NEISQTKQTLNT
+820 NDIAETKKTLCG
-832 LMDELTASVFDK
+832 LMDELETSEFDK
-844 KGLEEFQ
+844 KGIEEFQ
-851 KILRGQF
+851 KILRG

>member
-10 IWESANKMRNKIEAS
+10 IWESANKMRNKIEAN

-51 LGCSDKDI
+51 LGCSDNDI
-59 KEALSDQTT
+59 KDALADQQT
-68 IDQVKSSLGYYISYK
+68 ITQVKSALGYYIAYN
-83 DLFTTWFKKQN
+83 DLFTTWFSKKN

-114 HKKLFD
+114 HLKLFD

-155 MNDRNA
+155 MNDRNT

-205 HKDKKTLK
+205 HKDKKSLK

-235 MDRDSIQYYAQEL
+235 MDKDSIQYYAQEL

-279 DDWPMCDENGNYEF
+279 DDWPIFDENGNYEF

-307 EWDPKDKD
+307 QWDPENKD

-360 GNDEDTGN
+360 GSDEDTEK
-368 GSAAT
+368 GSAG

-390 IIGLPSNIFFGTGI
+390 IIGLPANIFFGTGI

-419 ILFIDASQGFEK
+419 VLFIDASKDFEK
-431 VGKNNKLREQD
+431 VGKNNKLRDCD
-442 IKKIVDTFATRS
+442 IKKIVDTFVSRAT
-454 TIVGYSRKVEL
+454 IKGYSKKVEL
-465 DEIKANNF
+465 DEIKANGF

-482 SSEKEEDYDLY
+482 SSEKEEEYDLY
-493 ASMFGGIPKAELEN
+493 ASMFGGIPKSELED

-513 TLPELKASLFDD
+513 TMPALKAALFED
-525 NGSPYLQVKDCDF
+525 NGSPYLQLKDCDIS
-538 AETIKNHK
+538 ETIKNHK
-546 NVAKFKDTYK
+546 DVENFK
-556 KAFNDFEGYLKKEL
+556 KAFTTAFSDFSSYLKKEL
-570 IEGYKTV
+570 IEGYKNI
-577 NIAKEESTIAD
+577 NIAKEESIIAD

-593 LNKLPLLDKYTSYQ
+593 LKKLPLLDKYTSYQ
-607 SLADSWTKIALD
+607 SLAESWNKIALD
-619 LEYMQSEGFDCCK
+619 LEYLQAEGIHCCK
-632 LIDDVIE
+632 KVDDVIE

-645 EEKKGREGHVLPFE
+645 EEITGREGHVLPFE
-659 LIQKYVLTDDWNKIQ
+659 LIQKYILTDDYNKVQ
-674 EMKKLIETT
+674 NLIKEIDNT
-683 ENQINSKAENI
+683 NSKLDSMAENI
-694 CELLGEDA
+694 CELLGEEI
-702 EFSFSAKE
+702 EFSFSAKDV
-710 IKALKTKLANDAID
+710 KALKEKLAKNEID
-724 DNADEIKVLLSE
+724 ENVEEIKTLLSE
-736 GEKLVSTLK
+736 GEKLLSSLK
-745 VTKKSCTE
+745 TIKRNLTD
-753 CEVALYGKTEKAY
+753 CELALHGKTEKAF
-766 SKLTEEQIVDL
+766 SDLKDEQINDL
-777 LEIKWIKHLSENL
+777 LEIKWIKGLCAEL

-798 GSLIERLEG
+798 DSLIDKLKS
-807 LKKKYSITYEGLQ
+807 LKKKYGTTYEALQ
-820 NEISQTKQTLNT
+820 EEISNSKKTLSS
-832 LMDELTASVFDK
+832 LMDELVANEFDK
-844 KGLEEFQ
+844 KGIEEFQ
-851 KILRGQF
+851 KILRG

>member
-1 MTKQQLAAR
+1 MTKQQLAGR

-39 LSDEEVKWLKTE
+39 LSDEQT
-51 LGCSDKDI
+51 I
-59 KEALSDQTT
+59 KE
-68 IDQVKSSLGYYISYK
+68 VKSSLGYYIAYD
-83 DLFTTWFKKQN
+83 DLFTTWFSKKS

-114 HKKLFD
+114 HKKIFD

-155 MNDRNA
+155 MNDRNT

-205 HKDKKTLK
+205 HKDKKSLK

-235 MDRDSIQYYAQEL
+235 MDKDSIQYYAQEL

-279 DDWPMCDENGNYEF
+279 DDWPIFDENGNYEF

-307 EWDPKDKD
+307 EWDPTDKD

-360 GNDEDTGN
+360 GSDEDTGN

-382 ILNNKIDA
+382 ILKNKIDA
-390 IIGLPSNIFFGTGI
+390 IIGLPSNIFFGTSI

-419 ILFIDASQGFEK
+419 ILFIDASKGFEK
-431 VGKNNKLREQD
+431 VGKNNKLRECD
-442 IKKIVDTFATRS
+442 IKKIVDTFTNRAT
-454 TIVGYSRKVEL
+454 VKGYSRKVEL

-482 SSEKEEDYDLY
+482 SSEKEEEYDLY
-493 ASMFGGIPKAELEN
+493 ASMFGGIPKSELED

-513 TLPELKASLFDD
+513 TMPGLKAALFED
-525 NGSPYLQVKDCDF
+525 NGSPYLQVKASDI
-538 AETIKNHK
+538 AETVKTHGD
-546 NVAKFKDTYK
+546 VESFKKSYK
-556 KAFNDFEGYLKKEL
+556 TAFADFDSYLKTEL
-570 IEGYKTV
+570 IDGYKNV
-577 NIAKEESTIAD
+577 NIAKEETLIAD

-593 LNKLPLLDKYTSYQ
+593 LQKLPLLDKYTSYQ
-607 SLADSWTKIALD
+607 SLAESWSKIALD
-619 LEYMQSEGFDCCK
+619 LEYMQAEGLECCK
-632 LIDDVIE
+632 KIDDVIE

-645 EEKKGREGHVLPFE
+645 EEKIDREGHILPFE
-659 LIQKYVLTDDWNKIQ
+659 LIQKYVLTEDWNKLQ
-674 EMKKLIETT
+674 ELIKDKESK
-683 ENQINSKAENI
+683 ESQISTMAESI

-702 EFSFSAKE
+702 EFSFSAKD
-710 IKALKTKLANDAID
+710 IKALKTKLADDAID
-724 DNADEIKVLLSE
+724 ENADEIKNLLAE

-745 VTKKSCTE
+745 ITKKNCSE
-753 CEVALYGKTEKAY
+753 CEVALYGKTENAY
-766 SKLTEEQIVDL
+766 SELTEEKIKDL
-777 LEIKWIKHLSENL
+777 LEIKWIKGLCENL
-790 EKQCDDVI
+790 EKQCSDVI
-798 GSLIERLEG
+798 DSLIEKLES
-807 LKKKYSITYEGLQ
+807 LKKKYSITYESLQ
-820 NEISQTKQTLNT
+820 NEITKTKKNLCT
-832 LMDELTASVFDK
+832 LMDELTASEFDK

-851 KILRGQF
+851 KILRG

>member
-1 MTKQQLAAR
+1 MTKQELAAR

-30 ILGLIFYRF
+30 ILGLVFYRF
-39 LSDEEVKWLKTE
+39 LSDEEIKWLKDE

-59 KEALSDQTT
+59 KDALSDEQT
-68 IDQVKSSLGYYISYK
+68 IKQIKSSLGYYIEYK
-83 DLFTTWFKKQN
+83 HLFSTWIKKQG

-129 LGKLGDNTAAQ
+129 LGKLGDNAGSQ
-140 TKAVSKLITLIRCIP
+140 TKAVSKLIKLIRCIP
-155 MNDRNA
+155 MNDKNA

-176 FAANGGKKAGEF
+176 FAANAGKKAGEF

-205 HKDKKTLK
+205 HKDKKSLK

-235 MDRDSIQYYAQEL
+235 MDKDSIQYYAQEL

-279 DDWPMCDENGNYEF
+279 DDWPIFDENGNYEF

-360 GNDEDTGN
+360 GNDEDSEN
-368 GSAAT
+368 GSTVT

-382 ILNNKIDA
+382 VLNNKIDA

-409 VLKQQRSNTD
+409 VLKQQRKNTD
-419 ILFIDASQGFEK
+419 ILFIDASKGFEK
-431 VGKNNKLREQD
+431 VGKNNKLRDRD
-442 IKKIVDTFATRS
+442 IKKIIDTFTSRAT
-454 TIVGYSRKVEL
+454 IDGFSRKVEL
-465 DEIKANNF
+465 DEIKSNNF

-482 SSEKEEDYDLY
+482 SSEKEEEYDLY
-493 ASMFGGIPKAELEN
+493 ASMFGGIPKTELET

-513 TLPELKASLFDD
+513 TLPELKAALFDD
-525 NGSPYLQVKDCDF
+525 NGSPYLQVKECDF
-538 AETIKNHK
+538 AQTIKNHK
-546 NVAKFKDTYK
+546 DVKRFKDTYK
-556 KAFNDFEGYLKKEL
+556 NVFNDFESYLKKEL
-570 IEGYKTV
+570 IEGYKNV
-577 NIAKEESTIAD
+577 NITKEESIIAD

-607 SLADSWTKIALD
+607 SLADSWTRIALD
-619 LEYMQSEGFDCCK
+619 LEFMQSEGFDCCK
-632 LIDDVIE
+632 LIDNVIE

-659 LIQKYVLTDDWNKIQ
+659 LIQEHILSEDWNNLQ
-674 EMKKLIETT
+674 QMKKLIEQT
-683 ENQINSKAENI
+683 ENQINSKTENI
-694 CELLGEDA
+694 NELLGEESD
-702 EFSFSAKE
+702 FSFTAKE
-710 IKALKTKLANDAID
+710 IKAFKIKLANDAID
-724 DNADEIKVLLSE
+724 ENVDEIKELLTE

-745 VTKKSCTE
+745 VTKKNFKE
-753 CEVALYGKTEKAY
+753 CETALYGKTEKAY
-766 SKLTEEQIVDL
+766 PKLTDEQILNL
-777 LEIKWIKHLSENL
+777 LEIKWIKGLSENL
-790 EKQCDDVI
+790 EKQCDEVI
-798 GSLIERLEG
+798 DSLIEKLES
-807 LKKKYSITYEGLQ
+807 LKKKYSITYESLQ
-820 NEISQTKQTLNT
+820 NEISQTKISLNA
-832 LMDELTASVFDK
+832 LMNELTANEYDK

-851 KILRGQF
+851 KILRG

>member
-1 MTKQQLAAR
+1 MTKQQLAGR

-51 LGCSDKDI
+51 LSCSDNDI
-59 KEALSDQTT
+59 KDALSDEQT
-68 IDQVKSSLGYYISYK
+68 IKEVKSSLGYYIAYD
-83 DLFTTWFKKQN
+83 DLFTTWFSKKS

-114 HKKLFD
+114 HKKIFD

-155 MNDRNA
+155 MNDRNT

-205 HKDKKTLK
+205 HKDKKSLK

-235 MDRDSIQYYAQEL
+235 MDKDSIQYYAQEL

-279 DDWPMCDENGNYEF
+279 DDWPIFDENGNYEF

-307 EWDPKDKD
+307 EWDPTDKD

-360 GNDEDTGN
+360 GSDEDGESSN
-368 GSAAT
+368 

-390 IIGLPSNIFFGTGI
+390 IIGLPANIFFGTGI

-419 ILFIDASQGFEK
+419 ILFIDASKGFEK

-442 IKKIVDTFATRS
+442 IKKIVDTFANRAT
-454 TIVGYSRKVEL
+454 VKGYSRKVEL

-473 NLNIPRYVD
+473 NLNIPHYVD
-482 SSEKEEDYDLY
+482 SSEKEEEYDLY
-493 ASMFGGIPKAELEN
+493 ASMFGGIPKSELEN
-507 LNLYWE
+507 LNLYWQ
-513 TLPELKASLFDD
+513 TLPELKSSLFDD
-525 NGSPYLQVKDCDF
+525 DGTPYLRIKNCDF

-546 NVAKFKDTYK
+546 NVEAFKDTYK
-556 KAFNDFEGYLKKEL
+556 KAFNDFESYLKKEL
-570 IEGYKTV
+570 IEGYKNV
-577 NIAKEESTIAD
+577 NIAKEETIIAD

-593 LNKLPLLDKYTSYQ
+593 LKKLPLLDKYTSYQ

-645 EEKKGREGHVLPFE
+645 EEKKGREGHILPFE
-659 LIQKYVLTDDWNKIQ
+659 LIQKYVLTEDWNKLQ
-674 EMKKLIETT
+674 ELIKDKESK
-683 ENQINSKAENI
+683 ESQISTMAESI

-702 EFSFSAKE
+702 EFSFSAKD
-710 IKALKTKLANDAID
+710 IKALKTKLADDAID
-724 DNADEIKVLLSE
+724 ENADEIKNLLAE

-745 VTKKSCTE
+745 ITKKNCSE
-753 CEVALYGKTEKAY
+753 CEVALYGKTENAY
-766 SKLTEEQIVDL
+766 SELTEEQIADL
-777 LEIKWIKHLSENL
+777 LKIKWIKGLSENL

-798 GSLIERLEG
+798 DFLIEKLESI
-807 LKKKYSITYEGLQ
+807 KKKYSITYESLQ
-820 NEISQTKQTLNT
+820 NEITKTKKNLCT
-832 LMDELTASVFDK
+832 LMDELTASEFDK

-851 KILRGQF
+851 KILRG

>member
-30 ILGLIFYRF
+30 ILGLVFYRF
-39 LSDEEVKWLKTE
+39 LSDEEIKWLKDE

-59 KEALSDQTT
+59 KDALSDEQT
-68 IDQVKSSLGYYISYK
+68 INQIKSSLGYYIEYK
-83 DLFTTWFKKQN
+83 HLFSTWIKKQG

-129 LGKLGDNTAAQ
+129 LGKLGDNAGAQ
-140 TKAVSKLITLIRCIP
+140 TKAVSKLIKLIRCIP
-155 MNDRNA
+155 MNDKNT

-176 FAANGGKKAGEF
+176 FAANAGKKAGEF

-205 HKDKKTLK
+205 HKDKKSLK

-235 MDRDSIQYYAQEL
+235 MDKDSIQYYAQEL

-279 DDWPMCDENGNYEF
+279 DDWPIFDENGNYEF

-307 EWDPKDKD
+307 EWDPTDKD

-360 GNDEDTGN
+360 GSDEDGQ
-368 GSAAT
+368 SAN

-419 ILFIDASQGFEK
+419 ILFIDASKDFEK
-431 VGKNNKLREQD
+431 VGKNNKLRECD
-442 IKKIVDTFATRS
+442 IKKIVDTFAARS
-454 TIVGYSRKVEL
+454 TINGYSRKVEL

-482 SSEKEEDYDLY
+482 SSEKEEEYDLY
-493 ASMFGGIPKAELEN
+493 ASMFGGIPKNELED

-513 TLPELKASLFDD
+513 TMPDLKKALFDD
-525 NGSPYLQVKDCDF
+525 NGTPYLLVKDCDI
-538 AETIKNHK
+538 ADTIKNHK
-546 NVAKFKDTYK
+546 NVEAFKNAYK
-556 KAFNDFEGYLKKEL
+556 TAFADFDSYLKKEL
-570 IEGYKTV
+570 IEDYKNV
-577 NIAKEESTIAD
+577 NIAKEETLIAD

-593 LNKLPLLDKYTSYQ
+593 LQKLPLLDKYTSYQ
-607 SLADSWTKIALD
+607 SLAESWSKIALD
-619 LEYMQSEGFDCCK
+619 LEYMQAEGINCCK
-632 LIDDVIE
+632 HIDDVIE

-645 EEKKGREGHVLPFE
+645 EEKVDREGHVIPFE
-659 LIQKYVLTDDWNKIQ
+659 LIQKYILTDDWNKLQ
-674 EMKKLIETT
+674 ELKKDKGSK
-683 ENQINSKAENI
+683 ENQISTMTESI
-694 CELLGEDA
+694 CELLGEDT
-702 EFSFSAKE
+702 EFSFSSKDV
-710 IKALKTKLANDAID
+710 KALKEKLSKNQIEE
-724 DNADEIKVLLSE
+724 NADEIKALLNE
-736 GEKLVSTLK
+736 GEKIQAALK
-745 VTKKSCTE
+745 TTKKNLTGQE
-753 CEVALYGKTEKAY
+753 MLLHGKTERAY
-766 SKLTEEQIVDL
+766 ADLTEEKIKDL
-777 LEIKWIKHLSENL
+777 LEIKWIKGLCENL
-790 EKQCDDVI
+790 ERQCSDVI
-798 GSLIERLEG
+798 DSLIEKLES
-807 LKKKYSITYEGLQ
+807 LKKKYGITYESLQ
-820 NEISQTKQTLNT
+820 NDIAETKKTLCG
-832 LMDELTASVFDK
+832 LMDELEADEFDK

-851 KILRGQF
+851 KILRG

>member
-59 KEALSDQTT
+59 KEALSDEQTIT
-68 IDQVKSSLGYYISYK
+68 QVKSALGYYIAFN
-83 DLFTTWFKKQN
+83 DLFTTWFSKKN

-114 HKKLFD
+114 HSKLFD

-155 MNDRNA
+155 MNDRNT

-205 HKDKKTLK
+205 HKDKKSLK

-235 MDRDSIQYYAQEL
+235 MDKDSIQYYAQEL

-279 DDWPMCDENGNYEF
+279 DDWPIFDENGNYEF

-307 EWDPKDKD
+307 QWDPENKD

-360 GNDEDTGN
+360 GSDEDTEK
-368 GSAAT
+368 GSAG

-390 IIGLPSNIFFGTGI
+390 IIGLPANIFFGTGI

-419 ILFIDASQGFEK
+419 VLFIDASKDFEK
-431 VGKNNKLREQD
+431 VGKNNKLRDCD
-442 IKKIVDTFATRS
+442 IKKIVDTYVERAT
-454 TIVGYSRKVEL
+454 IKGYSKKVEL
-465 DEIKANNF
+465 DEIKANGF

-482 SSEKEEDYDLY
+482 STEKEEEYDLY
-493 ASMFGGIPKAELEN
+493 ASMFGGIPKNELED

-513 TLPELKASLFDD
+513 TMPALKAALFDD
-525 NGSPYLQVKDCDF
+525 NGSPYLQLKECDIS
-538 AETIKNHK
+538 ETIKNHK
-546 NVAKFKDTYK
+546 DVENFKTSFAT
-556 KAFNDFEGYLKKEL
+556 AFSDFSSYLKNEL
-570 IEGYKTV
+570 IEGYKNI
-577 NIAKEESTIAD
+577 NIAKEESIIAE

-593 LNKLPLLDKYTSYQ
+593 LKKLPLLDKYTSYQ
-607 SLADSWTKIALD
+607 SLADSWNKIALD
-619 LEYMQSEGFDCCK
+619 LEYIQAEGIQCCK
-632 LIDDVIE
+632 KVDDVIE

-645 EEKKGREGHVLPFE
+645 EEITGREGHVLPFE
-659 LIQKYVLTDDWNKIQ
+659 LIQKYILTDDYNKVQ
-674 EMKKLIETT
+674 NLIKEIDNT
-683 ENQINSKAENI
+683 NSKLDSIAENI
-694 CELLGEDA
+694 CELLGEEI
-702 EFSFSAKE
+702 EFSFSAKDVKNLKEKLSKNEIDENVEE
-710 IKALKTKLANDAID
+710 IKT
-724 DNADEIKVLLSE
+724 LLSE
-736 GEKLVSTLK
+736 GEKLQNSLKTFKRNLTDCELTLH
-745 VTKKSCTE
+745 
-753 CEVALYGKTEKAY
+753 GKTEKAY
-766 SKLTEEQIVDL
+766 SDLNDEQINNL
-777 LEIKWIKHLSENL
+777 LEIKWIKGLCAEL

-798 GSLIERLEG
+798 DSLIDKLES
-807 LKKKYSITYEGLQ
+807 LKKKYGTTYEALQ
-820 NEISQTKQTLNT
+820 KDISESKKTLSS
-832 LMDELTASVFDK
+832 LMDELVANEFDK
-844 KGLEEFQ
+844 KGIEEFQ
-851 KILRGQF
+851 KILRG

>member
-1 MTKQQLAAR
+1 MTKQQLAGR

-51 LGCSDKDI
+51 LSCSDNDI
-59 KEALSDQTT
+59 KDALSDEQT
-68 IDQVKSSLGYYISYK
+68 IKEVKSSLGYYIAYD
-83 DLFTTWFKKQN
+83 DLFTTWFSKKS

-114 HKKLFD
+114 HKKIFD

-155 MNDRNA
+155 MNDRNT

-205 HKDKKTLK
+205 HKDKKSLK

-235 MDRDSIQYYAQEL
+235 MDKDSIQYYAQEL

-259 LVMRGI
+259 LVMHGI

-279 DDWPMCDENGNYEF
+279 DDWPIFDENGNYEF

-307 EWDPKDKD
+307 EWDPTDKD

-382 ILNNKIDA
+382 ILKNKIDA

-419 ILFIDASQGFEK
+419 ILFIDASKGFEK
-431 VGKNNKLREQD
+431 VGKNNRLREQD
-442 IKKIVDTFATRS
+442 IKKIVDTFANRAT
-454 TIVGYSRKVEL
+454 VKGYSRKVEL

-482 SSEKEEDYDLY
+482 SSEKEEEYDLY
-493 ASMFGGIPKAELEN
+493 ASMFGGIPKAELED
-507 LNLYWE
+507 LSLYWE
-513 TLPELKASLFDD
+513 TMPGLKAALFED
-525 NGSPYLQVKDCDF
+525 NGSPYLQVKASDI
-538 AETIKNHK
+538 AETVKTHGD
-546 NVAKFKDTYK
+546 VESFKKSYK
-556 KAFNDFEGYLKKEL
+556 TAFADFDSYLKTEL
-570 IEGYKTV
+570 IDGYKNV
-577 NIAKEESTIAD
+577 NIAKEETLIAD

-593 LNKLPLLDKYTSYQ
+593 LQKLPLLDKYTSYQ
-607 SLADSWTKIALD
+607 SLAESWSKIALD
-619 LEYMQSEGFDCCK
+619 LEYMQAEGLECCK
-632 LIDDVIE
+632 KIDDVIE

-645 EEKKGREGHVLPFE
+645 EEKIDREGHILPFE
-659 LIQKYVLTDDWNKIQ
+659 LIQKYVLTEDWNKLQ
-674 EMKKLIETT
+674 ELIKDKESK
-683 ENQINSKAENI
+683 ESQISTMAESI
-694 CELLGEDA
+694 CELFGEDA
-702 EFSFSAKE
+702 EFSFSAKD
-710 IKALKTKLANDAID
+710 IKALKTKLADDAID
-724 DNADEIKVLLSE
+724 ENADEIKNLLAE

-745 VTKKSCTE
+745 ITKKNCSE
-753 CEVALYGKTEKAY
+753 CEVALYGKTENAY
-766 SKLTEEQIVDL
+766 SELTEEKIKDL
-777 LEIKWIKHLSENL
+777 LEIKWIKGLCENL
-790 EKQCDDVI
+790 EKQCSDVI
-798 GSLIERLEG
+798 DSLIEKLES
-807 LKKKYSITYEGLQ
+807 LKKKYSITYESLQ
-820 NEISQTKQTLNT
+820 NEITKTKKNLCT
-832 LMDELTASVFDK
+832 LMDELTASEFDK

-851 KILRGQF
+851 KILRG

>member
-51 LGCSDKDI
+51 LGCTDNDVKD
-59 KEALSDQTT
+59 ALSDEQT
-68 IDQVKSSLGYYISYK
+68 ISQVKASLGYYIAYNN
-83 DLFTTWFKKQN
+83 LFTTWFSKKN

-99 VSNALIE
+99 VSEALVE

-114 HKKLFD
+114 HAKLFD

-155 MNDRNA
+155 MNDRNT

-235 MDRDSIQYYAQEL
+235 MDKDSIQYYAQEL

-279 DDWPMCDENGNYEF
+279 DDWPMCDEQGNYEF

-360 GNDEDTGN
+360 GSDEDGEKES
-368 GSAAT
+368 G
-373 GEGAIRKNL
+373 GEGSIRKNL

-390 IIGLPSNIFFGTGI
+390 IIGLPANIFFGTGI

-409 VLKQQRSNTD
+409 VLKQQRNNTD
-419 ILFIDASQGFEK
+419 VLFVDASKDFEK
-431 VGKNNKLREQD
+431 VGKNNKLRDCD
-442 IKKIVDTFATRS
+442 IKKIVDTFTNRAT
-454 TIVGYSRKVEL
+454 VKGYSRKVEL

-482 SSEKEEDYDLY
+482 SSEKEEEYDLY
-493 ASMFGGIPKAELEN
+493 ASMFGGIPKSELED
-507 LNLYWE
+507 LRLYWE
-513 TLPELKASLFDD
+513 TMPGLKAALFED
-525 NGSPYLQVKDCDF
+525 NGSPYLQVKASDI
-538 AETIKNHK
+538 AETVKTHGD
-546 NVAKFKDTYK
+546 VELFKKSYK
-556 KAFNDFEGYLKKEL
+556 TAFADFDSYLKKEL
-570 IEGYKTV
+570 IEGYKNV
-577 NIAKEESTIAD
+577 NIVKEETLIAD
-588 NIFER
+588 DIFNR
-593 LNKLPLLDKYTSYQ
+593 LQKLPLLDKYTASQ
-607 SLADSWTKIALD
+607 SLADSWTRIAVD
-619 LEYMQSEGFDCCK
+619 LEYLQAEGIECCK
-632 LIDDVIE
+632 KIDDVIE
-639 INEDGE
+639 IDEDGE
-645 EEKKGREGHVLPFE
+645 EESVGREGHVLPFE
-659 LIQKYVLTDDWNKIQ
+659 LIQKHVLTDDWNRIQ
-674 EMKKLIETT
+674 ELKKQIETT
-683 ENQINSKAENI
+683 QSQIDSKAESI

-702 EFSFSAKE
+702 EFGFSAKDVSSLKGKIAKNEIEENAEE
-710 IKALKTKLANDAID
+710 IKILLA
-724 DNADEIKVLLSE
+724 E
-736 GEKLVSTLK
+736 GEKLQGSLK
-745 VTKKSCTE
+745 VAKKTCTDIQLE
-753 CEVALYGKTEKAY
+753 LYGKTIRAY
-766 SKLTEEQIVDL
+766 DDLSEEQIINL
-777 LEIKWIKHLSENL
+777 LEIKWIKGLCEDL

-798 GSLIERLEG
+798 DSLVEKLE
-807 LKKKYSITYEGLQ
+807 LLNKKYGVTYESLQ
-820 NEISQTKQTLNT
+820 NEIASTKETLCG
-832 LMDELTASVFDK
+832 LMDELVANEFDK
-844 KGLEEFQ
+844 KGIEEFQ
-851 KILRGQF
+851 KILRG

>member
-1 MTKQQLAAR
+1 MTKQQLASR

-59 KEALSDQTT
+59 KDALSDQTT

-83 DLFTTWFKKQN
+83 DLFTTWFKKKN

-99 VSNALIE
+99 VSDALIE
-106 FTHNIDPK
+106 FTHNIDSK

-205 HKDKKTLK
+205 HKDKKSLK

-235 MDRDSIQYYAQEL
+235 MDKDSIQYYAQEL

-360 GNDEDTGN
+360 GNDEDTGSGN
-368 GSAAT
+368 AAT

-390 IIGLPSNIFFGTGI
+390 IIGLPSNIFFGT
-404 PTIIM
+404 
-409 VLKQQRSNTD
+409 
-419 ILFIDASQGFEK
+419 
-431 VGKNNKLREQD
+431 
-442 IKKIVDTFATRS
+442 
-454 TIVGYSRKVEL
+454 
-465 DEIKANNF
+465 
-473 NLNIPRYVD
+473 
-482 SSEKEEDYDLY
+482 
-493 ASMFGGIPKAELEN
+493 
-507 LNLYWE
+507 
-513 TLPELKASLFDD
+513 
-525 NGSPYLQVKDCDF
+525 
-538 AETIKNHK
+538 
-546 NVAKFKDTYK
+546 
-556 KAFNDFEGYLKKEL
+556 
-570 IEGYKTV
+570 
-577 NIAKEESTIAD
+577 
-588 NIFER
+588 
-593 LNKLPLLDKYTSYQ
+593 
-607 SLADSWTKIALD
+607 
-619 LEYMQSEGFDCCK
+619 
-632 LIDDVIE
+632 
-639 INEDGE
+639 
-645 EEKKGREGHVLPFE
+645 
-659 LIQKYVLTDDWNKIQ
+659 
-674 EMKKLIETT
+674 
-683 ENQINSKAENI
+683 
-694 CELLGEDA
+694 
-702 EFSFSAKE
+702 
-710 IKALKTKLANDAID
+710 
-724 DNADEIKVLLSE
+724 
-736 GEKLVSTLK
+736 
-745 VTKKSCTE
+745 
-753 CEVALYGKTEKAY
+753 
-766 SKLTEEQIVDL
+766 
-777 LEIKWIKHLSENL
+777 
-790 EKQCDDVI
+790 
-798 GSLIERLEG
+798 
-807 LKKKYSITYEGLQ
+807 
-820 NEISQTKQTLNT
+820 
-832 LMDELTASVFDK
+832 
-844 KGLEEFQ
+844 
-851 KILRGQF
+851 

>member
-1 MTKQQLAAR
+1 MTKQQLAGR

-51 LGCSDKDI
+51 LSCSDNDI
-59 KEALSDQTT
+59 KDALSDEQT
-68 IDQVKSSLGYYISYK
+68 IKEVKSSLGYYIAYD
-83 DLFTTWFKKQN
+83 DLFTTWFSKKS

-114 HKKLFD
+114 HKKIFD

-155 MNDRNA
+155 MNDRNT

-235 MDRDSIQYYAQEL
+235 MDKDSIQYYAQEL

-279 DDWPMCDENGNYEF
+279 DDWPIFDENGNYEF

-307 EWDPKDKD
+307 EWDPTDKD

-360 GNDEDTGN
+360 GSDEDGESSN
-368 GSAAT
+368 

-390 IIGLPSNIFFGTGI
+390 IIGLPANIFFGTGI

-419 ILFIDASQGFEK
+419 ILFIDASKGFEK
-431 VGKNNKLREQD
+431 VGKNNRLREQD
-442 IKKIVDTFATRS
+442 IKKIVDTFANRAT
-454 TIVGYSRKVEL
+454 VKGYSRKVEL

-482 SSEKEEDYDLY
+482 SSEKEEEYDLY

-507 LNLYWE
+507 LNLYWQ
-513 TLPELKASLFDD
+513 TLPELKSSLFDD
-525 NGSPYLQVKDCDF
+525 DGTPYLRIKNCDF
-538 AETIKNHK
+538 AETIKNYK
-546 NVAKFKDTYK
+546 NVATFKDTYK
-556 KAFNDFEGYLKKEL
+556 KAFNDFESYLKKEL
-570 IEGYKTV
+570 IEGYKNV
-577 NIAKEESTIAD
+577 NIAKEETIIAD

-593 LNKLPLLDKYTSYQ
+593 LKKLPLLDKYTSYQ

-674 EMKKLIETT
+674 EMKKHIETT
-683 ENQINSKAENI
+683 ENQIDSKADNI

-702 EFSFSAKE
+702 EFSFSAKD
-710 IKALKTKLANDAID
+710 IKALKTKLADDAID
-724 DNADEIKVLLSE
+724 ENADEIKNLLAE

-745 VTKKSCTE
+745 ITKKNCSE
-753 CEVALYGKTEKAY
+753 CEVALYGKTENAY
-766 SKLTEEQIVDL
+766 SELTEEKIKDL
-777 LEIKWIKHLSENL
+777 LEIKWIKGLCENL
-790 EKQCDDVI
+790 EKQCSDVI
-798 GSLIERLEG
+798 DSLIEKLES
-807 LKKKYSITYEGLQ
+807 LKKKYSITYESLQ
-820 NEISQTKQTLNT
+820 NEITKTKKNLCT
-832 LMDELTASVFDK
+832 LMDELTASEFDK

-851 KILRGQF
+851 KILRG

>member
-51 LGCSDKDI
+51 LGCSDNDI
-59 KEALSDQTT
+59 KDALADQQT
-68 IDQVKSSLGYYISYK
+68 ITQVKSALGYYVAYN
-83 DLFTTWFKKQN
+83 DLFTTWFKKKS
-94 FSIKD
+94 FTVKD
-99 VSNALIE
+99 VSNALDE
-106 FTHNIDPK
+106 FTHNIDSK
-114 HKKLFD
+114 HSKLFD
-120 KIFDSLQVG
+120 KIFEPLQKG
-129 LGKLGDNTAAQ
+129 LGTLGDNAAAQ
-140 TKAVSKLITLIRCIP
+140 TKAISKLITLIRCIP
-155 MNDRNA
+155 MNDRNT

-205 HKDKKTLK
+205 HKDKNSLK
-213 IYDPTCGSGSLLIN
+213 IYDPTCGSGSLLLN

-235 MDRDSIQYYAQEL
+235 MDKDSIQYYAQEV
-248 IGNTYNLMRMN
+248 IPNTYNLMRMN

-265 KVANINTRQ
+265 KVANINTRR

-279 DDWPMCDENGNYEF
+279 DDWPLIDDNGNYDF

-307 EWDPKDKD
+307 PWDPENKD

-360 GNDEDTGN
+360 GSDEDTEK
-368 GSAAT
+368 GSAG

-390 IIGLPSNIFFGTGI
+390 IIGLPANIFFGTGI

-419 ILFIDASQGFEK
+419 VLFIDASKDFEK
-431 VGKNNKLREQD
+431 VGKNNKLRDCD
-442 IKKIVDTFATRS
+442 IRKIVDTYVSRAT
-454 TIVGYSRKVEL
+454 IKGYSKKVEL
-465 DEIKANNF
+465 DEIKTNGF

-482 SSEKEEDYDLY
+482 STEKEEEYDLY
-493 ASMFGGIPKAELEN
+493 ASMFGGIPKTELED

-513 TLPELKASLFDD
+513 TMPALKAALFED
-525 NGSPYLQVKDCDF
+525 NGSPYLQLKECEIS
-538 AETIKNHK
+538 ETIKNHK
-546 NVAKFKDTYK
+546 DAENFK
-556 KAFNDFEGYLKKEL
+556 KAFTTSFSDFSSYLKKEL
-570 IEGYKTV
+570 IEGYKNI
-577 NIAKEESTIAD
+577 NIAKEEAIIAD

-593 LNKLPLLDKYTSYQ
+593 LKKLPLLDKYTSYQ
-607 SLADSWTKIALD
+607 SLANSWNKIALD
-619 LEYMQSEGFDCCK
+619 LEYIQTEGIQCCK
-632 LIDDVIE
+632 KVDDVIE

-645 EEKKGREGHVLPFE
+645 EEITGREGHVLPFE
-659 LIQKYVLTDDWNKIQ
+659 LIQKYILTDDYNKVQ
-674 EMKKLIETT
+674 NLIKEIDNT
-683 ENQINSKAENI
+683 NSKLDSIAENI
-694 CELLGEDA
+694 CELLGEEI
-702 EFSFSAKE
+702 EFSFSAKDV
-710 IKALKTKLANDAID
+710 KALKEKLAKNEID
-724 DNADEIKVLLSE
+724 ENVEEIKVLLSE
-736 GEKLVSTLK
+736 GEKLLSSLKTFKRNLTDCELTLH
-745 VTKKSCTE
+745 
-753 CEVALYGKTEKAY
+753 GKTEKAY
-766 SKLTEEQIVDL
+766 SDLKDEQINNL
-777 LEIKWIKHLSENL
+777 LEIKWIKDLCAEL

-798 GSLIERLEG
+798 DSLIDKFES
-807 LKKKYSITYEGLQ
+807 LKKKYGTTYEALQ
-820 NEISQTKQTLNT
+820 EDISNSKKILSS
-832 LMDELTASVFDK
+832 LMDELIANEFDK
-844 KGLEEFQ
+844 KGIEEFQ
-851 KILRGQF
+851 KILRG

>member
-1 MTKQQLAAR
+1 MTKQQLASR

-39 LSDEEVKWLKTE
+39 LSDEEIKWLKTE

-59 KEALSDQTT
+59 KDALSDEQT
-68 IDQVKSSLGYYISYK
+68 IIQVKSALGYYIAYN
-83 DLFTTWFKKQN
+83 DLFTTWFSKKN

-114 HKKLFD
+114 HKKIFD

-155 MNDRNA
+155 MNDRNT

-235 MDRDSIQYYAQEL
+235 MDKDSIQYYAQEL

-279 DDWPMCDENGNYEF
+279 DDWPIFDENGNYEF

-307 EWDPKDKD
+307 EWDPTDKD

-360 GNDEDTGN
+360 GSDEDGESSN
-368 GSAAT
+368 

-390 IIGLPSNIFFGTGI
+390 IIGLPANIFFGTGI

-419 ILFIDASQGFEK
+419 ILFIDASKGFEK
-431 VGKNNKLREQD
+431 VGKNNKLRECD
-442 IKKIVDTFATRS
+442 IKKIVDIFASRA
-454 TIVGYSRKVEL
+454 TIIGFSRKVEL

-482 SSEKEEDYDLY
+482 SSEKEEEYDLY
-493 ASMFGGIPKAELEN
+493 ASMFGGIPKSELED

-513 TLPELKASLFDD
+513 TMPGLKEALFDD
-525 NGSPYLQVKDCDF
+525 NGSPYLQVKDCDI
-538 AETIKNHK
+538 ADTIKNHK
-546 NVAKFKDTYK
+546 DVDAFKNAYK
-556 KAFNDFEGYLKKEL
+556 AAFADFDSYLKKEL
-570 IEGYKTV
+570 IEGYKNV
-577 NIAKEESTIAD
+577 NIAKEESLIAD

-593 LNKLPLLDKYTSYQ
+593 LQKLPLLDKYTSYQ
-607 SLADSWTKIALD
+607 SLAESWSKIALD
-619 LEYMQSEGFDCCK
+619 LEYMQAEGIDCCK
-632 LIDDVIE
+632 HIDDVIE

-645 EEKKGREGHVLPFE
+645 EEKVDREGHVLPFE
-659 LIQKYVLTDDWNKIQ
+659 LIQKYVLTDDWNKLQ
-674 EMKKLIETT
+674 ELIKDKESK
-683 ENQINSKAENI
+683 ESQISSMAENI

-702 EFSFSAKE
+702 EFSFSAKDV
-710 IKALKTKLANDAID
+710 KALKEKLSKNQIEE
-724 DNADEIKVLLSE
+724 NADEIKALLTD
-736 GEKLVSTLK
+736 GEKIQSELK
-745 VTKKSCTE
+745 TTKKNLTDQE
-753 CEVALYGKTEKAY
+753 MLLHGKTERAY
-766 SKLTEEQIVDL
+766 ADLSEDKIKDL
-777 LEIKWIKHLSENL
+777 LEIKWIKGLSEKL
-790 EKQCDDVI
+790 EKQCADVI
-798 GSLIERLEG
+798 ESLIEKLES
-807 LKKKYSITYEGLQ
+807 LKKKYGITYESLQ
-820 NEISQTKQTLNT
+820 NDIAETKKTLCG
-832 LMDELTASVFDK
+832 LMDELEASEFDK

-851 KILRGQF
+851 KILRG

>member
-83 DLFTTWFKKQN
+83 DLFTTWFKKKN

-99 VSNALIE
+99 VSDALIE
-106 FTHNIDPK
+106 FTHNIDSK

-205 HKDKKTLK
+205 HKDKKSLK

-360 GNDEDTGN
+360 GNDEDTGS
-368 GSAAT
+368 GSVAT

-419 ILFIDASQGFEK
+419 ILFIDASKGFEK
-431 VGKNNKLREQD
+431 VGKNNKLRAQD

-454 TIVGYSRKVEL
+454 TISGYSRKVEL
-465 DEIKANNF
+465 EEIKSNNF

-482 SSEKEEDYDLY
+482 SSQKEEEYDLY
-493 ASMFGGIPKAELEN
+493 ASMFGGIPKSELED
-507 LNLYWE
+507 LSLYWE
-513 TLPELKASLFDD
+513 TMPGLKAALFED
-525 NGSPYLQVKDCDF
+525 NGSPYLQVKASDI
-538 AETIKNHK
+538 AETVKTHCD
-546 NVAKFKDTYK
+546 VESFKKSYK
-556 KAFNDFEGYLKKEL
+556 TAFADFDSYLKKEL
-570 IEGYKTV
+570 IEGYKNV
-577 NIAKEESTIAD
+577 NIVKKEILIAD
-588 NIFER
+588 DIFNR
-593 LNKLPLLDKYTSYQ
+593 LQKLPLLDKYTAYQ
-607 SLADSWTKIALD
+607 SLADSWTRIAVD
-619 LEYMQSEGFDCCK
+619 LEYLQAEGIECCRK
-632 LIDDVIE
+632 IDDVIE

-645 EEKKGREGHVLPFE
+645 EESVGREGHVLPFE
-659 LIQKYVLTDDWNKIQ
+659 LIQKHVLTDDWNRIQ
-674 EMKKLIETT
+674 ELKKQIETT
-683 ENQINSKAENI
+683 QSQIDSKAESI

-702 EFSFSAKE
+702 EFGFSAKDVSSLKCKIAKNEIEENAEE
-710 IKALKTKLANDAID
+710 IKALLA
-724 DNADEIKVLLSE
+724 E
-736 GEKLVSTLK
+736 GEKLQGSLK
-745 VTKKSCTE
+745 VAKKTCTDIQLE
-753 CEVALYGKTEKAY
+753 LYGKTIRAY
-766 SKLTEEQIVDL
+766 DDLSEEQVTNL
-777 LEIKWIKHLSENL
+777 LEIKWIKGLCEDL
-790 EKQCDDVI
+790 EKQCDEVI
-798 GSLIERLEG
+798 DSLIERLEG
-807 LKKKYSITYEGLQ
+807 LKKKYGVTYERLQ
-820 NEISQTKQTLNT
+820 NEIASTKETLCG
-832 LMDELTASVFDK
+832 LMDELVANEFDK
-844 KGLEEFQ
+844 KGIEEFQ
-851 KILRGQF
+851 KILRG

>member
-51 LGCSDKDI
+51 LGCTDNDVKD
-59 KEALSDQTT
+59 ALSDEQT
-68 IDQVKSSLGYYISYK
+68 ISQVKASLGYYIAYN
-83 DLFTTWFKKQN
+83 DLFTTWFSKKN

-99 VSNALIE
+99 VSEALVE

-114 HKKLFD
+114 HAKLFD

-235 MDRDSIQYYAQEL
+235 MDKDSIQYYAQEL

-279 DDWPMCDENGNYEF
+279 DDWPMCDEQGNYEF

-360 GNDEDTGN
+360 GSDEDGEKES
-368 GSAAT
+368 G
-373 GEGAIRKNL
+373 GEGSIRKNL

-390 IIGLPSNIFFGTGI
+390 IIGLPANIFFGTGI

-409 VLKQQRSNTD
+409 VLKQQRNNTD
-419 ILFIDASQGFEK
+419 VLFVDASKNFEK
-431 VGKNNKLREQD
+431 VGKNNKLRDCD
-442 IKKIVDTFATRS
+442 IKKIVDTFTNRAT
-454 TIVGYSRKVEL
+454 VKGYSRKVEL

-482 SSEKEEDYDLY
+482 SSEKEEEYDLY
-493 ASMFGGIPKAELEN
+493 ASMFGGIPKSELED
-507 LNLYWE
+507 LSLYWE
-513 TLPELKASLFDD
+513 TMPGLKAALFED
-525 NGSPYLQVKDCDF
+525 NGSPYLQVKASDI
-538 AETIKNHK
+538 AETVKTHGD
-546 NVAKFKDTYK
+546 VELFKKSYK
-556 KAFNDFEGYLKKEL
+556 TAFADFDSYLKKEL
-570 IEGYKTV
+570 IEGYKNV
-577 NIAKEESTIAD
+577 NIVKEETLIAD
-588 NIFER
+588 DIFNR
-593 LNKLPLLDKYTSYQ
+593 LKKLPLLDKYTAYQ
-607 SLADSWTKIALD
+607 SLADSWIRIAVD
-619 LEYMQSEGFDCCK
+619 LEYLQAEGIECCK
-632 LIDDVIE
+632 KIDDVIE

-645 EEKKGREGHVLPFE
+645 EESVGREGHVLPFE
-659 LIQKYVLTDDWNKIQ
+659 LIQKHVLTDDWNRIQ
-674 EMKKLIETT
+674 ELKKQIETT
-683 ENQINSKAENI
+683 QSQIDSKSESI

-702 EFSFSAKE
+702 EFGFSAKDVSSLKGKIAKNEIEENAEE
-710 IKALKTKLANDAID
+710 IKTLLA
-724 DNADEIKVLLSE
+724 E
-736 GEKLVSTLK
+736 GEKLQGSLK
-745 VTKKSCTE
+745 VAKKTCTDIQLE
-753 CEVALYGKTEKAY
+753 LYGKTIRVY
-766 SKLTEEQIVDL
+766 DDLSEEQIINL
-777 LEIKWIKHLSENL
+777 LEIKWIKGLCEDL

-798 GSLIERLEG
+798 DSLVEKLE
-807 LKKKYSITYEGLQ
+807 LLNKKYGVTYESLQ
-820 NEISQTKQTLNT
+820 NEIASTKETLCG
-832 LMDELTASVFDK
+832 LMDELVANEFDK
-844 KGLEEFQ
+844 KGIEEFQ
-851 KILRGQF
+851 KILRG

>member
-1 MTKQQLAAR
+1 MTKQQLAGR

-39 LSDEEVKWLKTE
+39 LSDEQT
-51 LGCSDKDI
+51 I
-59 KEALSDQTT
+59 KE
-68 IDQVKSSLGYYISYK
+68 VKSSLGYYIAYD
-83 DLFTTWFKKQN
+83 DLFTTWFSKKS

-114 HKKLFD
+114 HKKIFD

-155 MNDRNA
+155 MNDRNT

-205 HKDKKTLK
+205 HKDKKSLK

-235 MDRDSIQYYAQEL
+235 MDKDSIQYYAQEL

-279 DDWPMCDENGNYEF
+279 DDWPIFDENGNYEF

-307 EWDPKDKD
+307 EWDPTDKD

-360 GNDEDTGN
+360 GSDEDGESSN
-368 GSAAT
+368 

-390 IIGLPSNIFFGTGI
+390 IIGLPANIFFGTGI

-409 VLKQQRSNTD
+409 VLKQQRNNTD
-419 ILFIDASQGFEK
+419 VLFVDASKDFEK
-431 VGKNNKLREQD
+431 VGKNNKLRECD
-442 IKKIVDTFATRS
+442 IKKIVDTFVSRS
-454 TIVGYSRKVEL
+454 TIKGYSKKASL

-473 NLNIPRYVD
+473 NLNIPRYLD
-482 SSEKEEDYDLY
+482 SSEKEEEYDLY
-493 ASMFGGIPKAELEN
+493 ASMFGGIPKSELED
-507 LNLYWE
+507 LSLYWE
-513 TLPELKASLFDD
+513 TMPGLKAALFED
-525 NGSPYLQVKDCDF
+525 NGSPYLQVKASDI
-538 AETIKNHK
+538 AETVKTHGD
-546 NVAKFKDTYK
+546 VELFKKSYK
-556 KAFNDFEGYLKKEL
+556 AVFADFDSYLKKEL
-570 IEGYKTV
+570 IEGYKNV
-577 NIAKEESTIAD
+577 NIVKEETLIAD
-588 NIFER
+588 DIFNR
-593 LNKLPLLDKYTSYQ
+593 LKKLPLLDKYTAYQ
-607 SLADSWTKIALD
+607 SLADSWTRIAVD
-619 LEYMQSEGFDCCK
+619 LEYLQAEGIECCK
-632 LIDDVIE
+632 KIDDIIE

-645 EEKKGREGHVLPFE
+645 EEKIDREGHILPFE
-659 LIQKYVLTDDWNKIQ
+659 LIQKYVLTEDWNKLQ
-674 EMKKLIETT
+674 ELIKDKESK
-683 ENQINSKAENI
+683 ESQISTMAESI

-702 EFSFSAKE
+702 EFSFSAKDVKALKEKLSKNKIEENVDE
-710 IKALKTKLANDAID
+710 IKALLTD
-724 DNADEIKVLLSE
+724 
-736 GEKLVSTLK
+736 GEKIQSALK
-745 VTKKSCTE
+745 TTKKNLTDQE
-753 CEVALYGKTEKAY
+753 MLLHGKTERAY
-766 SKLTEEQIVDL
+766 ADLTEEKIKDL
-777 LEIKWIKHLSENL
+777 LEIKWIKGLSENL

-798 GSLIERLEG
+798 DSLIEKLES
-807 LKKKYSITYEGLQ
+807 LKKKYGITYESLQ
-820 NEISQTKQTLNT
+820 NDIAETKKNLCT
-832 LMDELTASVFDK
+832 LMDELTANEFDK

-851 KILRGQF
+851 KILRG